1 MKAEGGHIRDGTG
14 GLSIVCRSDGMSS
27 VRDQHQTVFITDFA
41 KLLQV
46 RGLPGVVHGNHRLR
60 FFRHMGAHLLW
71 IYVIG
76 ILVNIRKYRPCPAV
90 KRAVCGS
97 GKGDGRGDHLI
108 PRPHARRKAGHM
120 QGRRSVADGNRVL
133 RSCDTAQ
140 LFLQFP
146 DLRPAGQIIAL

>member
-1 MKAEGGHIRDGTG
+1 
-14 GLSIVCRSDGMSS
+14 
-27 VRDQHQTVFITDFA
+27 
-41 KLLQV
+41 
-46 RGLPGVVHGNHRLR
+46 
-60 FFRHMGAHLLW
+60 MGANLLW

-76 ILVNIRKYRPCPAV
+76 ILVDIRKYGLRSAV
-90 KRAVCGS
+90 KRTVGGS

-140 LFLQFP
+140 FFLQLP
-146 DLRPAGQIIAL
+146 DLRPTGQIIAL

>member
-1 MKAEGGHIRDGTG
+1 
-14 GLSIVCRSDGMSS
+14 MS
-27 VRDQHQTVFITDFA
+27 A
-41 KLLQV
+41 
-46 RGLPGVVHGNHRLR
+46 N
-60 FFRHMGAHLLW
+60 LLW

-76 ILVNIRKYRPCPAV
+76 ILVNIRKYGPCPAV
-90 KRAVCGS
+90 KRAVGGS

-108 PRPHARRKAGHM
+108 PRPNARRKAGHM
-120 QGRRSVADGNRVL
+120 QRRRSVADGNRVL